1 MAHQPAPWSRDELF
15 GLCASDPERVVD
27 LVFDL
32 WDRVNSLT
40 QQVDTLTQ
48 KVADLERQVH
58 QNSRNSHKPP
68 SSDGYQKPAPKS
80 LRKKSGKPSGGQIG
94 HPGTR
99 LEMRDHPDQIVTHRP
114 VACRHCGEPLEAN
127 PSSAYD
133 RRQVFD
139 LVARIEVTEHRAFTA
154 ICSACHHETAAEFP
168 TEVAHPVQYG
178 PGVKAFL
185 SYGST
190 YQLLPM
196 ERLCDFLEDLTGHRV
211 SEGTVYNV
219 QSALSDRL
227 ATYDQRMHARLAQE
241 PVLHFDETGIRVAG
255 RLHWLHSASTPA
267 LTYYHVNRHRGTL
280 AMAAMNL
287 LPIFQGVAVHDG
299 LAAYWTFAQCL
310 HGLCNAHHERE
321 LNAVLENDHQAWA
334 SDLIAHLHRIQAAVA
349 EAVAAGRDGLDTVQQ
364 ATFIQEYRTI
374 LERGLAENPLRT
386 APDGVKR
393 RGRVKQTKT
402 RNLLDRLDQHQ
413 DAVLR
418 FMTDF
423 RVPYTNNQAEQD
435 VRMMKVHQKIS
446 GTFRSMTGA
455 KVFARIRG
463 YISTLK
469 KQGLP
474 VMEYLQQAIQG
485 APYLPPTPP

>member
-99 LEMRDHPDQIVTHRP
+99 LEMRDHPDQIVSHRP

-211 SEGTVYNV
+211 SEGTVYNA

-255 RLHWLHSASTPA
+255 
-267 LTYYHVNRHRGTL
+267 
-280 AMAAMNL
+280 
-287 LPIFQGVAVHDG
+287 
-299 LAAYWTFAQCL
+299 
-310 HGLCNAHHERE
+310 
-321 LNAVLENDHQAWA
+321 
-334 SDLIAHLHRIQAAVA
+334 
-349 EAVAAGRDGLDTVQQ
+349 
-364 ATFIQEYRTI
+364 
-374 LERGLAENPLRT
+374 
-386 APDGVKR
+386 
-393 RGRVKQTKT
+393 
-402 RNLLDRLDQHQ
+402 
-413 DAVLR
+413 
-418 FMTDF
+418 
-423 RVPYTNNQAEQD
+423 
-435 VRMMKVHQKIS
+435 
-446 GTFRSMTGA
+446 
-455 KVFARIRG
+455 
-463 YISTLK
+463 
-469 KQGLP
+469 
-474 VMEYLQQAIQG
+474 
-485 APYLPPTPP
+485 